1 MRLCDYLVCSFS
13 SVRRFSR
20 PSKYRSSA
28 ARNAG
33 SAGAARP
40 KRVMQERNFM
50 SSGGA
55 EHLVRGPPGD
65 GIDRRGADAQALPED
80 RDLTGILD
88 RAH

>member
-1 MRLCDYLVCSFS
+1 
-13 SVRRFSR
+13 
-20 PSKYRSSA
+20 
-28 ARNAG
+28 
-33 SAGAARP
+33 
-40 KRVMQERNFM
+40 MQERTFM